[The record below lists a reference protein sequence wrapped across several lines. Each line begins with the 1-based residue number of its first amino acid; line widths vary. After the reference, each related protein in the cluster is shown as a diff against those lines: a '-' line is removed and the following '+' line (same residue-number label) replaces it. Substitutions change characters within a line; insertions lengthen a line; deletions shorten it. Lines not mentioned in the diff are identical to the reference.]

1 MVQLKIIGSNFFIR
15 DVREYKSRVESYS
28 RELLR
33 KEAQIKELQN
43 RLENGEGSESAFI
56 FTLINY
62 VVVS

>member
-1 MVQLKIIGSNFFIR
+1 VVQLKFIGSNFFIR

-43 RLENGEGSESAFI
+43 RLENGEGSESAF
-56 FTLINY
+56 FLLKNNN